1 MTLLELKGLVDFR
14 YARES
19 ERLQQPTYIVEHGE
33 FKLYHDTIMNEILSE
48 LNINELSENIAITP
62 VTTYTVYPLPSVY
75 GGLKGYECVFN
86 DSLISLE
93 LVDISEV
100 PTVGDLTQGTPT
112 KLAIFPTTAG
122 LYNAYLYPL
131 SGFTGVLSIRYKLL
145 HAISAGEGV
154 EASLTGNLNLPAQ
167 YVNLLITGILSMLMP
182 EFEPKYRYML
192 DNAPLLNAVPTQGS
206 TDYNLGGYE

>member
-14 YARES
+14 YAES

-62 VTTYTVYPLPSVY
+62 VTTYTVY
-75 GGLKGYECVFN
+75 GYECVFN

>member
-1 MTLLELKGLVDFR
+1 MTLIQLKGLTDFR

-19 ERLQQPTYIVEHGE
+19 ARLNQPTLTVEQGE

-48 LNINELSENIAITP
+48 LNINELTENISITP

-75 GGLKGYECVFN
+75 GGYRSHEFVVS
-86 DSLISLE
+86 DSILSLE
-93 LVDISEV
+93 LVDITEV
-100 PTVGDLTQGTPT
+100 PTVGELSQGTST

-154 EASLTGNLNLPAQ
+154 EAVLTGNVNLPAQ
-167 YVNLLITGILSMLMP
+167 YINLLITGILSMLMP
-182 EFEPKYRYML
+182 EFEPKYRFML
-192 DNAPLLNAVPTQGS
+192 DNALLLNAVPTKGK
-206 TDYNLGGYE
+206 TEYNLGGYE